1 MQPGSSPVPVL
12 DLGGVLLISIQGEL
26 PDNAAVDL
34 RTDVTL
40 TVSRTGA
47 RGVIIDI
54 SGLDMVDSFL
64 ARVLAE
70 VAASARLLA
79 AQVVLVG
86 MRPGVAITL
95 VELGLTL
102 PGLETARNVTEAASR
117 FGVEIRDTGVR
128 SAARGNDRTPS

>member
-1 MQPGSSPVPVL
+1 VHGASPVPVL
-12 DLGGVLLISIQGEL
+12 DLGGILLISIQGEL
-26 PDNAAVDL
+26 PDHAAVDL

-40 TVSRTGA
+40 AVSSTGA

-54 SGLDMVDSFL
+54 SGLDMVDSFM

-79 AQVVLVG
+79 AQAVLVG
-86 MRPGVAITL
+86 MRPSVAITL

-102 PGLETARNVTEAASR
+102 PGLETARTVTEAASR
-117 FGVEIRDTGVR
+117 FGVEIREAGGRT
-128 SAARGNDRTPS
+128 AARGTDRTPT

>member
-1 MQPGSSPVPVL
+1 MQPGASPVPVL
-12 DLGGVLLISIQGEL
+12 DLGGILLVSIQGEL
-26 PDNAAVDL
+26 PDHAAVDL

-40 TVSRTGA
+40 AVSSTGA

-70 VAASARLLA
+70 LAASARLLA
-79 AQVVLVG
+79 AQAVLVG
-86 MRPGVAITL
+86 MRPSVAITL

-102 PGLETARNVTEAASR
+102 PGLDTARTLSEAASR
-117 FGVEIRDTGVR
+117 FGVEIRETGTR
-128 SAARGNDRTPS
+128 LAARDTDWDQS

>member
-1 MQPGSSPVPVL
+1 MQPGASPVPVL
-12 DLGGVLLISIQGEL
+12 DLGGILLVSIQGEL
-26 PDNAAVDL
+26 PDHAAVDL

-40 TVSRTGA
+40 ALSSTGA

-70 VAASARLLA
+70 LAASARLLA
-79 AQVVLVG
+79 AQAVVVG
-86 MRPGVAITL
+86 MRPSVAITL

-102 PGLETARNVTEAASR
+102 PGLDTARTLSEAASR
-117 FGVEIRDTGVR
+117 FGVEIRDTGR
-128 SAARGNDRTPS
+128 PAARDTDRDQT

>member
-1 MQPGSSPVPVL
+1 MPVL
-12 DLGGVLLISIQGEL
+12 DLGGILLVSIQGEL
-26 PDNAAVDL
+26 ADNAAVDL
-34 RTDVTL
+34 ATDVT
-40 TVSRTGA
+40 TAVSTTGA

-79 AQVVLVG
+79 AQAVLVG
-86 MRPGVAITL
+86 MRPSVAITL

-102 PGLETARNVTEAASR
+102 PGLETSRTVAEAASR
-117 FGVEIRDTGVR
+117 FGVEIREDPER
-128 SAARGNDRTPS
+128 RAARGTDRTPT